1 MKRIS
6 VDIGGTFT
14 DCFVAWDG
22 RYIQAKALTT
32 HHNLSQGF
40 NEALDQA
47 CTTLSLQR
55 DDVLREVDSVRY
67 ATTLGTNALI
77 ERRGPQVGVIVTAG
91 FEATIPLSRGRG
103 YGEGLDELA
112 RNDMS
117 SGTRP
122 DPLVPQTLIR
132 SVAERVDYSGTVL
145 MDLDREDIRQ
155 ALRELIDAG
164 AEALVVCLTN
174 ATENPAHELRVQ
186 EVFLAEYPAHQLGAI
201 PMLLSHQL
209 SGRKGE
215 YVRATSAIVDAFL
228 HATMYHAL
236 SDLEQNLRE
245 HGYPRPMLI
254 IHNSGG
260 MAQLNSTDALQTIHS
275 GPVAGI
281 SASEHLAGQAG
292 LGNVVAT
299 DMGGTSYDI
308 GLVPADGVK
317 HYDFMP
323 VIDRWLVS
331 VPMIHLVTLGA
342 GGGSIASYDR
352 LHQSVKVGPRS
363 AGSDPGPA
371 CYDRGGL
378 RPTVTDADLL
388 LGYLTPERYAGGQI
402 KLNRQRAEFAV
413 DEEFGDHLDLD
424 PVEVARLIK
433 AEVDEQMAN
442 GLAKELRI
450 RGYLPTE
457 FTMLAYGGNGPLHCC
472 GIAAHLGMDK
482 ILAPPYS
489 SVFSALGAGNMP
501 QLHIHERS
509 VPLVLFDATTP
520 GDVHRLRPLQ
530 RDRSRARGQG
540 PRRPAA
546 AGAAGGR
553 GPAPARAR
561 HALRQPAGDDGRGR
575 GEDPA
580 GQRARR
586 RGPDAV
592 VLRRLRAPVRRGQP
606 VSRGRHPGH
615 RACGSRPSS
624 RARRSNSTPPRRMA
638 GSWPPARS
646 GRGAASSPAP
656 KGRRKPPSTTRARS
670 SRDRP
675 CPARPSSPRPPPPT
689 SSNPA
694 GGSRPARTAPSG
706 SWPAPPDRRIRDE
719 RAQFTAEEQ
728 EWVDAFL
735 AETTLFLG
743 PDPEIMNDHRMAP
756 RTAEEDRLL
765 SGPVDANDLD
775 RVRKRIVAG
784 LDEAFEMMEQTGA
797 APGAKWGDLT
807 SAVYSASGDLIHIS
821 TGGVLAF
828 ASVLH
833 YPVRFIN
840 KYWISD
846 ADSRRARRRRVHP

>member
-1 MKRIS
+1 MSPPSRCASPATSGKEPDVKRIS

-14 DCFVAWDG
+14 DCFVAWED

-32 HHNLSQGF
+32 HHNLAQGF

-47 CTTLSLQR
+47 CSTLAVQR
-55 DDVLREVDSVRY
+55 ADVLAQVDSVRY

-77 ERRGPQVGVIVTAG
+77 ERRGPQVGAIVTAG

-112 RNDMS
+112 KNDMS

-132 SVAERVDYSGTVL
+132 SVRERVDYSGAVL
-145 MDLDREDIRQ
+145 MDLSPEDVRQ
-155 ALRELIDAG
+155 ALRALVDAG

-186 EVFLAEYPAHQLGAI
+186 EIFLSEYPAHQLGAI

-215 YVRATSAIVDAFL
+215 YVRATSAIVDGFL

-236 SDLEQNLRE
+236 SELEQNLRE

-402 KLNRQRAEFAV
+402 KLNRARAEFAV

-450 RGYLPTE
+450 
-457 FTMLAYGGNGPLHCC
+457 
-472 GIAAHLGMDK
+472 
-482 ILAPPYS
+482 
-489 SVFSALGAGNMP
+489 
-501 QLHIHERS
+501 
-509 VPLVLFDATTP
+509 
-520 GDVHRLRPLQ
+520 
-530 RDRSRARGQG
+530 
-540 PRRPAA
+540 
-546 AGAAGGR
+546 
-553 GPAPARAR
+553 
-561 HALRQPAGDDGRGR
+561 
-575 GEDPA
+575 
-580 GQRARR
+580 
-586 RGPDAV
+586 AV
-592 VLRRLRAPVRRGQP
+592 T
-606 VSRGRHPGH
+606 
-615 RACGSRPSS
+615 C
-624 RARRSNSTPPRRMA
+624 
-638 GSWPPARS
+638 
-646 GRGAASSPAP
+646 
-656 KGRRKPPSTTRARS
+656 
-670 SRDRP
+670 
-675 CPARPSSPRPPPPT
+675 RPSSPCSPT
-689 SSNPA
+689 A
-694 GGSRPARTAPSG
+694 ATARCTAAGSRPTSAWTRSWPRRTARCSPPWARATCRSSTSTSARFRWCCSTPPAG
-706 SWPAPPDRRIRDE
+706 RCSPTSAASTRSWPTSRARAAPTCSG
-719 RAQFTAEEQ
+719 RAC
-728 EWVDAFL
+728 
-735 AETTLFLG
+735 
-743 PDPEIMNDHRMAP
+743 RAP
-756 RTAEEDRLL
+756 RSGTGSSWTCATA
-765 SGPVDANDLD
+765 
-775 RVRKRIVAG
+775 
-784 LDEAFEMMEQTGA
+784 
-797 APGAKWGDLT
+797 T
-807 SAVYSASGDLIHIS
+807 S
-821 TGGVLAF
+821 
-828 ASVLH
+828 
-833 YPVRFIN
+833 
-840 KYWISD
+840 W
-846 ADSRRARRRRVHP
+846 

>member
-32 HHNLSQGF
+32 HHNLAQGF
-40 NEALDQA
+40 NEALDHA
-47 CTTLSLQR
+47 CSTLGLR
-55 DDVLREVDSVRY
+55 RNDVLREVDSVRY

-77 ERRGPQVGVIVTAG
+77 ERQGPQVGAIVTAG

-112 RNDMS
+112 KNDMS

-132 SVAERVDYSGTVL
+132 SVGERVDFRGTVL
-145 MDLDREDIRQ
+145 LELDRQDVRR
-155 ALRELIDAG
+155 ALRELVDAG

-174 ATENPAHELRVQ
+174 AVENPVHELAVQ
-186 EVFLAEYPAHQLGAI
+186 EIFLSEYPAHQLGAI

-215 YVRATSAIVDAFL
+215 YVRATSAIVDGFL

-236 SDLEQNLRE
+236 SELEQNLRE
-245 HGYPRPMLI
+245 HGYARPMLV

-299 DMGGTSYDI
+299 DMGGTSFDI

-323 VIDRWLVS
+323 VIERWLVS

-342 GGGSIASYDR
+342 GGGSIASYNR
-352 LHQSVKVGPRS
+352 LHQSVSVGPRS

-402 KLNRQRAEFAV
+402 KLNRARAEFAV
-413 DEEFGDHLDLD
+413 EEEFGDWIDLE
-424 PVEVARLIK
+424 PVEVARLIR

-442 GLAKELRI
+442 GMAKELRI
-450 RGYLPTE
+450 RGYLPEE

-472 GIAAHLGMDK
+472 GIARHLGIDK
-482 ILAPPYS
+482 VLAPPYS

-509 VPLVLFDATTP
+509 VPLVLFDATTKAMFADFP
-520 GDVHRLRPLQ
+520 RFNGTVAELEDKGRADLRRQGLPDAAVRHRLELDMRYGNQLVTMAVVAKKQ
-530 RDRSRARGQG
+530 RLESVRDVVDLMRLFADDYGRRFGQG
-540 PRRPAA
+540 SQSPEAGIRVTTVRVASYVEGETVEFDATPLSQTTPATPQGSRRCAF
-546 AGAAGGR
+546 GGMTGYTDTAVYDESALDPGLVVP
-553 GPAPARAR
+553 GPAIVTTPATTY
-561 HALRQPAGDDGRGR
+561 LV
-575 GEDPA
+575 E
-580 GQRARR
+580 
-586 RGPDAV
+586 
-592 VLRRLRAPVRRGQP
+592 
-606 VSRGRHPGH
+606 PGW
-615 RACGSRPSS
+615 RIE
-624 RARRSNSTPPRRMA
+624 T
-638 GSWPPARS
+638 
-646 GRGAASSPAP
+646 GAHGAI
-656 KGRRKPPSTTRARS
+656 
-670 SRDRP
+670 
-675 CPARPSSPRPPPPT
+675 
-689 SSNPA
+689 
-694 GGSRPARTAPSG
+694 
-706 SWPAPPDRRIRDE
+706 W
-719 RAQFTAEEQ
+719 
-728 EWVDAFL
+728 FL
-735 AETTLFLG
+735 ANSSSKDSKDSKDSKG
-743 PDPEIMNDHRMAP
+743 
-756 RTAEEDRLL
+756 
-765 SGPVDANDLD
+765 DA
-775 RVRKRIVAG
+775 R
-784 LDEAFEMMEQTGA
+784 
-797 APGAKWGDLT
+797 
-807 SAVYSASGDLIHIS
+807 
-821 TGGVLAF
+821 
-828 ASVLH
+828 
-833 YPVRFIN
+833 
-840 KYWISD
+840 
-846 ADSRRARRRRVHP
+846 

>member
-32 HHNLSQGF
+32 HHNLAQGF
-40 NEALDQA
+40 NEALDHA
-47 CTTLSLQR
+47 CSTLNLGR
-55 DDVLREVDSVRY
+55 DHVLREVDSVRY

-122 DPLVPQTLIR
+122 DPLVPPTLIR
-132 SVAERVDYSGTVL
+132 SVRERVDYAGTVL
-145 MDLDREDIRQ
+145 MDLGRENVRQ
-155 ALRELIDAG
+155 ALREVVDAG

-186 EVFLAEYPAHQLGAI
+186 EIFLAEYPAHQLGAI

-215 YVRATSAIVDAFL
+215 YVRATSAIVDGFL

-236 SDLEQNLRE
+236 SELEQNLRE

-342 GGGSIASYDR
+342 GGGSIAGYDR

-402 KLNRQRAEFAV
+402 KLNRARAEFAV

-450 RGYLPTE
+450 RGYLPAE

-509 VPLVLFDATTP
+509 VPLVLFDATSRTMFTDFGRFNAIVAELEGKGRADLQRQGLP
-520 GDVHRLRPLQ
+520 GASVRHRLELDMRYGNQLVTMAVVAGKTRLDSV
-530 RDRSRARGQG
+530 RDVVDLMRLFSDDYGRRFGEGSQSPEAGIRVTAVRVASFVQG
-540 PRRPAA
+540 ETIEFDATPPDGRTTAARPAGSRRCFFPGSDGPVETA
-546 AGAAGGR
+546 VYDESALEPGLAVP
-553 GPAPARAR
+553 GPA
-561 HALRQPAGDDGRGR
+561 
-575 GEDPA
+575 
-580 GQRARR
+580 
-586 RGPDAV
+586 V
-592 VLRRLRAPVRRGQP
+592 VTTPTTTYLVE
-606 VSRGRHPGH
+606 PGWRIETGTH
-615 RACGSRPSS
+615 
-624 RARRSNSTPPRRMA
+624 
-638 GSWPPARS
+638 
-646 GRGAASSPAP
+646 GAIWFLASSP
-656 KGRRKPPSTTRARS
+656 GQE
-670 SRDRP
+670 D
-675 CPARPSSPRPPPPT
+675 PR
-689 SSNPA
+689 
-694 GGSRPARTAPSG
+694 
-706 SWPAPPDRRIRDE
+706 
-719 RAQFTAEEQ
+719 
-728 EWVDAFL
+728 
-735 AETTLFLG
+735 
-743 PDPEIMNDHRMAP
+743 
-756 RTAEEDRLL
+756 
-765 SGPVDANDLD
+765 
-775 RVRKRIVAG
+775 
-784 LDEAFEMMEQTGA
+784 
-797 APGAKWGDLT
+797 
-807 SAVYSASGDLIHIS
+807 
-821 TGGVLAF
+821 
-828 ASVLH
+828 
-833 YPVRFIN
+833 
-840 KYWISD
+840 
-846 ADSRRARRRRVHP
+846 